1 MAIDDK
7 WERWD
12 EYQKTGKFPKTSRQT
27 RDAIGK
33 NKRAREF
40 YETHGGKPDLSWVA
54 EEQEKRKKG
63 PGEEPLF

>member
-1 MAIDDK
+1 MAADDK
-7 WERWD
+7 WERWN
-12 EYQKTGKFPKTSRQT
+12 EYQNTGKFPKTSRQQ

-40 YETHGGKPDLSWVA
+40 FEAHGGKPDLSWIA
-54 EEQEKRKKG
+54 ELKNPNK